1 MIKISE
7 LQTKDVVNIVDG
19 RNLGTIQD
27 LDINLE
33 LGRIDA
39 IICPGQGKLFGLF
52 STGKEIV
59 IPWRN
64 IVKIGD
70 DVILV
75 KLDMAQYSDLEEGP
89 KGARG

>member
-7 LQTKDVVNIVDG
+7 LQAKDVVNIVDG
-19 RNLGTIQD
+19 RNLGTIHD
-27 LDINLE
+27 LDINWE
-33 LGRIDA
+33 MGRIDA
-39 IICPGQGKLFGLF
+39 IICPGQGKFFGLF
-52 STGKEIV
+52 AGGKEIV

-75 KLDMAQYSDLEEGP
+75 KLDTSKYPALEEEQ
-89 KGARG
+89 KEVRG